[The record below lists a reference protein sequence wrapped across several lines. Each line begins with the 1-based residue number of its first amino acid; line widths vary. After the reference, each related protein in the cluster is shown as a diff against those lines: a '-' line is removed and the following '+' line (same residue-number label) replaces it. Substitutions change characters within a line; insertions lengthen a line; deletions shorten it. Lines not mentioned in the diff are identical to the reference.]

1 MSADGA
7 DPADLQR
14 RIVAFVRAFGL
25 HQPDETPFGAPVP
38 VSEAHA
44 LAVLAG
50 DGGLSQTE
58 LGARL
63 RLGKSTVSRLVDQLE
78 RRGWA
83 RREVGGSDA
92 RRRTVLLTVAGRMA
106 ADEIGGRRAT
116 RMARLLDRIPERD
129 RPAVMAALDALV
141 EAARDD

>member
-1 MSADGA
+1 MSGDGA

-25 HQPDETPFGAPVP
+25 HQPDETPCGGPVP
-38 VSEAHA
+38 VSAAHA
-44 LAVLAG
+44 LAVLAER
-50 DGGLSQTE
+50 GGLSQTE

-63 RLGKSTVSRLVDQLE
+63 PLRKSTVSRLVDQLE

-83 RREVGGSDA
+83 RRTVEGSDG
-92 RRRTVLLTVAGRMA
+92 RQRTVVLTAAGRQA

-116 RMARLLDRIPERD
+116 RMARLFDRIPERD
-129 RPAVMAALDALV
+129 RPAVMAALDPFV
-141 EAARDD
+141 EAAHDD

>member
-1 MSADGA
+1 MSGDGA

-25 HQPDETPFGAPVP
+25 HQPDETPCGTPIP

-44 LAVLAG
+44 LALLAEE
-50 DGGLSQTE
+50 GGLSQTE

-63 RLGKSTVSRLVDQLE
+63 RLRKSTVSRLVDQLE
-78 RRGWA
+78 GRGWA
-83 RREVGGSDA
+83 RREVGGTDA
-92 RRRTVLLTVAGRMA
+92 RRRTVVLTAAGRKA
-106 ADEIGGRRAT
+106 TDETAGRRAT
-116 RMARLLDRIPERD
+116 RMARLFDRIPERD

>member
-1 MSADGA
+1 
-7 DPADLQR
+7 
-14 RIVAFVRAFGL
+14 
-25 HQPDETPFGAPVP
+25 
-38 VSEAHA
+38 
-44 LAVLAG
+44 
-50 DGGLSQTE
+50 
-58 LGARL
+58 
-63 RLGKSTVSRLVDQLE
+63 VSRLVDQLE
-78 RRGWA
+78 RQGWA

-92 RRRTVLLTVAGRMA
+92 RRRTVLLTMAGRMA